1 MIADA
6 VYLVLATSLNERN
19 TPSKTLR
26 LPYLPFK
33 QLHFVPGDVSNPW
46 GCGLQPIST
55 STGPLRRPDFSGAG
69 PQVGT
74 GPRRREES
82 PARSAHGRTFRLQR
96 LPAAISSLSCPQQPP
111 NPRELPTRTDTV
123 GGVELG

>member
-46 GCGLQPIST
+46 GCGFSLFQHRLVHFDVPISREPVRK
-55 STGPLRRPDFSGAG
+55 SGPVREGGKNHRLGRHMEG
-69 PQVGT
+69 PSASNACRLQSLL
-74 GPRRREES
+74 S
-82 PARSAHGRTFRLQR
+82 PALNN
-96 LPAAISSLSCPQQPP
+96 PQS
-111 NPRELPTRTDTV
+111 T
-123 GGVELG
+123 